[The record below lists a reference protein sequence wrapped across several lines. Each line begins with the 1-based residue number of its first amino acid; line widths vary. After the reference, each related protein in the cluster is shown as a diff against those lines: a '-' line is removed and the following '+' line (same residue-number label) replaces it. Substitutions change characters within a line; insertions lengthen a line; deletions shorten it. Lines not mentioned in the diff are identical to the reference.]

1 MSIRKSLKFKLKTCE
16 DKLRSEELE
25 TQLENID
32 EQIAE
37 KCAEENYQ
45 KIKDN
50 FEWMSGK
57 INRLNCNE
65 IWNVMEKNI
74 SQEHPT
80 TSCWKKE

>member
-1 MSIRKSLKFKLKTCE
+1 MDTRKSIKFKLKTCE

-37 KCAEENYQ
+37 ECAEENYQ

-50 FEWMSGK
+50 FDCMSGK
-57 INRLNCNE
+57 YLPNQQFTDKC
-65 IWNVMEKNI
+65 
-74 SQEHPT
+74 
-80 TSCWKKE
+80 